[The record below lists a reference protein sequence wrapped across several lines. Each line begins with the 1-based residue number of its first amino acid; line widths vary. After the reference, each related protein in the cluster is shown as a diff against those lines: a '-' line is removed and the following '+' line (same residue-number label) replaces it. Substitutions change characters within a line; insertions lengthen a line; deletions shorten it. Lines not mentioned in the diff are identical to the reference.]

1 MTTTDPLGIGV
12 VGAGMIAQRGIL
24 PHLSQ
29 QDIGDRVRL
38 VAVCDPAPGR
48 ATASAE
54 RYGITTPY
62 ERLEDLLAD
71 PAVDAVSIASPI
83 GLHFEQAK
91 AALEAGK
98 HVHVNKTM
106 STTTVEADE
115 LIALAADRSLR
126 IVASPGEVLRPQL
139 TAIRRLIRDGAIGRL
154 CWGIGGCSLG
164 AYHESDEEAER
175 TSVPGGMPADP
186 SWYFRKPGG
195 GPMYDV
201 TVYALHQ
208 ITSVLGPARSVAAM
222 SGTVVPSR
230 TFLGSAIATEVD
242 DNTIA
247 LLDFGDGAQVVSYG
261 TVAGNVIDDFAAAQ
275 YFGTEGTISGLL
287 LNGEPIEFEG
297 RELTLDQPTWD
308 WDAQMR
314 VLPHVRGAHRS
325 IPEAHVFEDIMQLVE
340 LVRDGT
346 PTPVTPE
353 HARHVIEIIE
363 AAYRAAET
371 GQTQDLRTTFDLAE
385 PG

>member
-1 MTTTDPLGIGV
+1 MISTDPLGIGV

-29 QDIGDRVRL
+29 DDIADRVRL

-48 ATASAE
+48 APASAE
-54 RYGITTPY
+54 RFGIATSY
-62 ERLEDLLAD
+62 DRLDDLLAD
-71 PAVDAVSIASPI
+71 PAVHAVSIASPI
-83 GLHFEQAK
+83 GLHFAQVK

-106 STTTVEADE
+106 ATTTAEADE
-115 LIALAADRSLR
+115 LIALAADRSLKL
-126 IVASPGEVLRPQL
+126 VASPGEVLRPQL
-139 TAIRRLIRDGAIGRL
+139 TAIRRLIRGGAIGRL
-154 CWGIGGCSLG
+154 CWAICGCSLG
-164 AYHESDEEAER
+164 AYHESDEESER
-175 TSVPGGMPADP
+175 TSVPGGVPADP

-208 ITSVLGPARSVAAM
+208 LTSVLGPARRVTAM

-230 TFLGSAIATEVD
+230 TFLGAEIVTEVD

-247 LLDFGDGAQVVSYG
+247 LLDFGDGVQVVAHG
-261 TVAGNVIDDFAAAQ
+261 TAAGALIDDFAAAQ

-287 LNGEPIEFEG
+287 HDGEPIEFEG
-297 RELTLDQPTWD
+297 RELTVDRPTWD

-314 VLPHVRGAHRS
+314 VLPHVTGAHRS
-325 IPEAHVFEDIMQLVE
+325 IPEAHVFEDIMQLVG

-353 HARHVIEIIE
+353 HSRHVIEIIE

-371 GQTQDLRTTFDLAE
+371 GQTQELRTTFDLGDE
-385 PG
+385 G